1 MSSIYSSAAS
11 VNACDQINDVFW
23 GHRINQRAKRTHG
36 MWIHG
41 EIFLLEETRY
51 CQRTGVPRVV
61 KIFFLIVWLNVEVQQ
76 LLGCDKKMGLMKFS
90 ASKHST
96 GYMVVLE
103 CLTYM
108 PAEPAWHCF
117 VQKSP
122 VMVPWDRGIRKRI
135 RIIFPGRR
143 FKVCY
148 SYSRSIPKRLPRS
161 VYLKT
166 AAN

>member
-1 MSSIYSSAAS
+1 M
-11 VNACDQINDVFW
+11 
-23 GHRINQRAKRTHG
+23 G
-36 MWIHG
+36 IHG
-41 EIFLLEETRY
+41 EILLLDEKTS
-51 CQRTGVPRVV
+51 CQRTGVPRIV
-61 KIFFLIVWLNVEVQQ
+61 KVFLIVWLNVEVQQ
-76 LLGCDKKMGLMKFS
+76 LLGCDKKMSLRKFS
-90 ASKHST
+90 PSKQST
-96 GYMVVLE
+96 GYTVVLE

-108 PAEPAWHCF
+108 PAEPARHCF

-122 VMVPWDRGIRKRI
+122 VMVPWDKGIRKRI

>member
-1 MSSIYSSAAS
+1 
-11 VNACDQINDVFW
+11 
-23 GHRINQRAKRTHG
+23 
-36 MWIHG
+36 
-41 EIFLLEETRY
+41 
-51 CQRTGVPRVV
+51 
-61 KIFFLIVWLNVEVQQ
+61 
-76 LLGCDKKMGLMKFS
+76 MKFS
-90 ASKHST
+90 PSKQST
-96 GYMVVLE
+96 GYTVVLE

-108 PAEPAWHCF
+108 PAEPERHCF

-122 VMVPWDRGIRKRI
+122 VMVPWDKGIRKRI

-166 AAN
+166 AANQEVLRHCYKTPSAWLVRETIQTCSIENKTVIKCYLQLLLYYHYTILSPAQLHT